1 MDILLGEINLNL
13 WKKNWNEIFW
23 NNEYIFFFFEWSGKI
38 DTNFIEFYHETRV
51 HANVSI
57 NQLDVITLDYI
68 YNIFEIVK
76 VNYDLINNVNGN
88 DISY

>member
-1 MDILLGEINLNL
+1 M
-13 WKKNWNEIFW
+13 
-23 NNEYIFFFFEWSGKI
+23 
-38 DTNFIEFYHETRV
+38 EFYHETRV

-68 YNIFEIVK
+68 YNIFEIMK
-76 VNYDLINNVNGN
+76 VNYDLTNNVNGN

>member
-1 MDILLGEINLNL
+1 MKFFEIMNT
-13 WKKNWNEIFW
+13 
-23 NNEYIFFFFEWSGKI
+23 FFFFFFWMM
-38 DTNFIEFYHETRV
+38 EFYHETRV

-68 YNIFEIVK
+68 YNIFEIMK
-76 VNYDLINNVNGN
+76 VNYDLTNNVNGN